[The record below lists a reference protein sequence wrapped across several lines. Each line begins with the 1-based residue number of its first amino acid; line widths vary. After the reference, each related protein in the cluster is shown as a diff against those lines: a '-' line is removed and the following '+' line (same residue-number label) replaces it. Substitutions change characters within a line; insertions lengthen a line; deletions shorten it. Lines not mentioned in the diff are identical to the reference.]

1 MWNEYAKEYS
11 VKLRDFIKKTNK
23 DLFDNHHLVP
33 VSLHW
38 HDKEYNRVFLR
49 RPMHDHIHSVLNI
62 PKKRYHQIKRKYR
75 EKTNHLI
82 IKSPEM
88 VKEIHEMQSYYFK
101 NYYKL
106 LEVEKT
112 IHNTKMRQTVK
123 HWESVADDFI
133 EYDSMN
139 YMWHFQDMLIHK
151 NMIHLRI
158 SQEIKDTLSKKFY
171 HNK

>member
-1 MWNEYAKEYS
+1 
-11 VKLRDFIKKTNK
+11 
-23 DLFDNHHLVP
+23 
-33 VSLHW
+33 
-38 HDKEYNRVFLR
+38 
-49 RPMHDHIHSVLNI
+49 
-62 PKKRYHQIKRKYR
+62 
-75 EKTNHLI
+75 
-82 IKSPEM
+82 M

-139 YMWHFQDMLIHK
+139 YM
-151 NMIHLRI
+151 
-158 SQEIKDTLSKKFY
+158 
-171 HNK
+171 